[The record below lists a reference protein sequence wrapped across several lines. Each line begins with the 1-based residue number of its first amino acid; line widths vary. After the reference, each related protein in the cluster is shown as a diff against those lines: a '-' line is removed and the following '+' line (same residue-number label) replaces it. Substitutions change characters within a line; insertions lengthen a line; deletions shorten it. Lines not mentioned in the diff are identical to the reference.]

1 MSTYADLLPSMT
13 IEEKAALCSGI
24 TSWRTTPIKRLGIPS
39 IYLSD
44 GPHGV
49 RREKAD
55 SGFGNVFAEALPATC
70 FPPAVTLASTWD
82 RELAYEVGQAL
93 GEECLELK
101 VDVLLGPGVNI
112 KRSPLCGRNVEY
124 YGYPIKIAEHVAL
137 CDGTAFSAR
146 VSLDTIANI
155 RKAKQAIKKAFQVQ
169 MDGLGF
175 GFVEI
180 LATCP
185 TNWKMTPEQAHERVR
200 TQMMEVFKP
209 GVYKD
214 ITQNN

>member
-1 MSTYADLLPSMT
+1 MSTYVDLLPSMT

-112 KRSPLCGRNVEY
+112 KRSPLCGRNFEY
-124 YGYPIKIAEHVAL
+124 MSEDPRLAGEMAASYINGVQSN
-137 CDGTAFSAR
+137 GVG
-146 VSLDTIANI
+146 VSLKHFAANSQEF
-155 RKAKQAIKKAFQVQ
+155 RRMTSSSEVDERA
-169 MDGLGF
+169 LR
-175 GFVEI
+175 EI
-180 LATCP
+180 YLL
-185 TNWKMTPEQAHERVR
+185 
-200 TQMMEVFKP
+200 
-209 GVYKD
+209 
-214 ITQNN
+214 